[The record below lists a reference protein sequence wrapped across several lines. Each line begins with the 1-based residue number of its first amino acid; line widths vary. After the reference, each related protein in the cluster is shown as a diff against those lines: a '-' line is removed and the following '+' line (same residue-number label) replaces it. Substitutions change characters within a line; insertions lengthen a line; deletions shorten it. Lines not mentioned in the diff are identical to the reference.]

1 MKKITAVSISLL
13 MLCTLL
19 CNSFVVSADETEEIS
34 LPDGSDYKI
43 ALCVTSLVNDGGWC
57 QIAYEGL
64 KKAEEEL
71 GVQTAYAENCQP
83 ADMEAILTDYAAQG
97 YDLIIGHSFMFGDP
111 AIAVSERFP
120 ETHFAI
126 VEGAVGNETVAS
138 YNIGTHESAYLCGI
152 LAAQMSKS
160 GKVGA
165 VMGIQGPA
173 IVKCGEG
180 FKLGARS
187 VNPDIVVELTYT
199 GSFDDAAIAK
209 EAALAM
215 ADDGVDFILSGCNAA
230 GSGVIKACEERGIL
244 CIGESGDMNEM
255 APDTVVTS
263 QLFDFTRLIFQAI
276 VDEVSGNFEGGA
288 RDVCLKDDPEIA
300 VFAPYHGFEEKIP
313 EEVKKSVEDA
323 RAQIEAGELEIPVI
337 ETPTE
342 D

>member
-126 VEGAVGNETVAS
+126 VE
-138 YNIGTHESAYLCGI
+138 
-152 LAAQMSKS
+152 
-160 GKVGA
+160 
-165 VMGIQGPA
+165 
-173 IVKCGEG
+173 
-180 FKLGARS
+180 
-187 VNPDIVVELTYT
+187 VN
-199 GSFDDAAIAK
+199 SFFS
-209 EAALAM
+209 L
-215 ADDGVDFILSGCNAA
+215 LS
-230 GSGVIKACEERGIL
+230 S
-244 CIGESGDMNEM
+244 
-255 APDTVVTS
+255 
-263 QLFDFTRLIFQAI
+263 IF
-276 VDEVSGNFEGGA
+276 S
-288 RDVCLKDDPEIA
+288 R
-300 VFAPYHGFEEKIP
+300 
-313 EEVKKSVEDA
+313 
-323 RAQIEAGELEIPVI
+323 
-337 ETPTE
+337 
-342 D
+342 